1 MVRWLLILCMALVS
15 ITSHAQNTKENQD
28 DFEAFRAGIHEDFNK
43 FRDEINR
50 EFIEFVR
57 NPWKEFESVA
67 PVPKPKQ
74 EPVPPVVIPKE
85 DKDSVPV
92 KSTPIEID
100 TIIKPSPITPQP
112 KPIEPI
118 PENDLADE
126 HMVSVSLFGT
136 TCSIRFYKNKEYSIK
151 QVSEKGIADA
161 LTILAT
167 EKYDNFI
174 VDCLK
179 YRDELR
185 LCDWAYL
192 ALVKKASEK
201 ACGNGTN
208 ESNLLIAYVLI
219 QSGYKIRLAIS
230 SDKLYVLYASN
241 HCVFDKSS
249 YSVDG
254 DILYGMEE
262 LPSNLRISRASF
274 PEEQNVSL
282 LITQQPLFSKKMSE
296 KRTISSTKYPNVK
309 VETQSNKNLLDF
321 YSTYPSS
328 YYDDNYMTQW
338 SLYANTPMA
347 TEIQNEI
354 YPVLK
359 RELAGLSEYECV
371 CRILNWVQTGFEYE
385 YDDKVWG
392 HDRTFFAE
400 ETLFYPYCDCEDRS
414 ILFTRLVRDL
424 TNLDCIL
431 VYYPGHLA
439 TAVNFNSNM
448 NGDYILLNRKKFVIC
463 DPTYIGAPVGVTMPK
478 MNNSSAGV
486 ILLNR

>member
-28 DFEAFRAGIHEDFNK
+28 DYEAFRAGIHEDFNK

-74 EPVPPVVIPKE
+74 EPVPPVVVPKE
-85 DKDSVPV
+85 DKDSIPV

-100 TIIKPSPITPQP
+100 TIIAPSPVTPQP

-118 PENDLADE
+118 PENELADE
-126 HMVSVSLFGT
+126 QTISVSLFGT
-136 TCSIRFYKNKEYSIK
+136 ICKIRFCKNQDYRIK

-161 LTILAT
+161 LTILTT

-192 ALVKKASEK
+192 ALVMSASEQV
-201 ACGNGTN
+201 CGKGTN
-208 ESNLLIAYVLI
+208 EANLLIAYVLI
-219 QSGYKIRLAIS
+219 QSGYKIRLAKNS
-230 SDKLYVLYASN
+230 SKIYVLYASN
-241 HCVFDKSS
+241 HCIFDRSS

-262 LPSNLRISRASF
+262 LPSSLSISNASF
-274 PEEQNVSL
+274 PKEQNISL
-282 LITQQPLFSKKMSE
+282 LITQQPLFSKKMSD
-296 KRTISSTKYPNVK
+296 KRTITSKRYLNIK
-309 VETQSNKNLLDF
+309 VEAQSNKNLLDF
-321 YSTYPSS
+321 YGTYPSS
-328 YYDDNYMTQW
+328 YYNDNYMTQW
-338 SLYANTPMA
+338 AQYANAPMA
-347 TEIQNEI
+347 TEIQNEL

-439 TAVNFNSNM
+439 TAVNFNSNV
-448 NGDYILLNRKKFVIC
+448 NGDYILLNRRKFVIC

-486 ILLNR
+486 ILLSR

>member
-1 MVRWLLILCMALVS
+1 M
-15 ITSHAQNTKENQD
+15 
-28 DFEAFRAGIHEDFNK
+28 
-43 FRDEINR
+43 
-50 EFIEFVR
+50 
-57 NPWKEFESVA
+57 
-67 PVPKPKQ
+67 
-74 EPVPPVVIPKE
+74 
-85 DKDSVPV
+85 
-92 KSTPIEID
+92 
-100 TIIKPSPITPQP
+100 
-112 KPIEPI
+112 
-118 PENDLADE
+118 
-126 HMVSVSLFGT
+126 
-136 TCSIRFYKNKEYSIK
+136 
-151 QVSEKGIADA
+151 
-161 LTILAT
+161 AT

-192 ALVKKASEK
+192 ALVKNASEK
-201 ACGNGTN
+201 VCGNGTN

-254 DILYGMEE
+254 DILYGLEE

-338 SLYANTPMA
+338 SQYANTPMA

-424 TNLDCIL
+424 TNLDCVL

-439 TAVNFNSNM
+439 TAVNFNSNV

-478 MNNSSAGV
+478 MNNSSTGV
-486 ILLNR
+486 ILLSR